1 MLLRRVNKMK
11 SLIIYYSYYNSN
23 TEKIAKIFAD
33 SIDAELFNLKESKNI
48 NINIDNY
55 DLIGFGSGVYNE
67 NLSPILFKAVEGLS
81 LEGKK
86 VFVFSTSCVGFKLYN
101 KKMIKILTSKGAICK
116 GSFACKGSFVYS
128 DNKIFELLS
137 KRSVGHPNEDDIINA
152 KNFIENIVN

>member
-1 MLLRRVNKMK
+1 MK
-11 SLIIYYSYYNSN
+11 SLIIYYSNYNSN

-33 SIDAELFNLKESKNI
+33 SIDAELVNLKESI

-67 NLSPILFKAVEGLS
+67 NLSPILFREVEGLK

-101 KKMIKILTSKGAICK
+101 KKLIKILTSKGVICK

-152 KNFIENIVN
+152 KKFIEKIVN

>member
-1 MLLRRVNKMK
+1 MK
-11 SLIIYYSYYNSN
+11 SLIIYYSNYNSN

-33 SIDAELFNLKESKNI
+33 SIDAELVNLKESI

-67 NLSPILFKAVEGLS
+67 NLSPILFREVEGLK

-101 KKMIKILTSKGAICK
+101 KKLIKILTSKGAICK

-152 KNFIENIVN
+152 KKFIEKIVN